1 MGKNPDIKNQIQ
13 YKNSL
18 SLPIIV
24 VIIIDI
30 IIILSLRTCIFT
42 DALRQKSIVDLPHK
56 QFCTKQESVI
66 SLYSIL
72 VTFSR
77 TKGTNFNS
85 PSGALRKRLL
95 TSFKQS
101 IVYFISPEGI
111 YSAFQLFGHLF
122 LWFLR
127 LLASHWSHFPRSQHV
142 EQKYM
147 R

>member
-1 MGKNPDIKNQIQ
+1 MGKNPDTANQIQ

-24 VIIIDI
+24 VIIIDT

-42 DALRQKSIVDLPHK
+42 NALRQKSILDLPHK
-56 QFCTKQESVI
+56 QSCAKQESVVSLHSI
-66 SLYSIL
+66 S

-77 TKGTNFNS
+77 TKCTHFNS

-95 TSFKQS
+95 TSSQQS
-101 IVYFISPEGI
+101 IVYFITPEGI

-142 EQKYM
+142 EQKY
-147 R
+147 RR